1 MKDDTITIDIEK
13 LREDMKNDRLGAFY
27 GGGFGGA
34 LSESLDI
41 EDAFPKKLIEKAL
54 EDGIELKKYTV

>member
-13 LREDMKNDRLGAFY
+13 LREDMKNDRLGA
-27 GGGFGGA
+27 
-34 LSESLDI
+34 LSESFDI